1 MFTCKSVCFCGEEFN
16 YLQNPFK
23 RNVFTTYSQ
32 FLLITFFSKIP
43 QAANATIQNHLDQTE
58 LKRCQ
63 FLNVPQYDMQGN
75 SWTICNN
82 CHMKDVSDSNKHDFY
97 QKWIRQ

>member
-1 MFTCKSVCFCGEEFN
+1 MSILTIHPTSPQQFKVILSSFNSIRELAIDCLCLHVKVYVFCGEEFN

-32 FLLITFFSKIP
+32 FLLISIFSKIL

-63 FLNVPQYDMQGN
+63 FLNVPQ
-75 SWTICNN
+75 
-82 CHMKDVSDSNKHDFY
+82 
-97 QKWIRQ
+97 